1 MNDQGLRALV
11 IEDDPL
17 IARLIQKIL
26 EIEGFEVEKA
36 WNGTEGCT
44 RAKEDGFD
52 LIVLDFSL
60 PDIDGTEV
68 LERLNAC
75 PQTQKTPILLT
86 TAHVKMPFDPTQFG
100 DRMMMFLEKPF
111 ERRHLVE
118 KVREIMG
125 SQDTCRTSPDPE

>member
-1 MNDQGLRALV
+1 MNDRGLRALV

-26 EIEGFEVEKA
+26 EIEGFDVEKA

-44 RAKEDGFD
+44 CAQENDFS
-52 LIVLDFSL
+52 LIVLDFHL

-68 LERLNAC
+68 LECLNAC
-75 PQTQKTPILLT
+75 PQTQRTPILLT

-100 DRMMMFLEKPF
+100 DRTMMFLEKPF

-118 KVREIMG
+118 KVREIM
-125 SQDTCRTSPDPE
+125 DA